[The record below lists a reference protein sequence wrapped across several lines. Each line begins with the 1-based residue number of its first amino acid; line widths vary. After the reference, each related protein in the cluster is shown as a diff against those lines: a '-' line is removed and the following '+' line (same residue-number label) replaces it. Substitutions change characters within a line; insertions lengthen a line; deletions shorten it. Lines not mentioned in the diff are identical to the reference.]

1 MIHKIHVY
9 LLDIYSDT
17 DLANLRLMKHL
28 SYLLYLFN
36 KVGDFIFQ
44 SFVDFLAPLFIPITY
59 FVNIPKCN
67 RKEKLY
73 KRKMH
78 KQQKEKLYKL

>member
-17 DLANLRLMKHL
+17 DLSTLRLMKRL

-59 FVNIPKCN
+59 FVNIPKYN
-67 RKEKLY
+67 RKEKLN